1 MMNQEQNDLSEDSS
15 NMNSEARVSQSSQ
28 DVAANDETNEQSND
42 IEEASEQPTEPV
54 DVVNKIDDDDYD
66 LYEAAR
72 AGDYDQ
78 CQMILQRGHCSRE
91 GKNVALRVASLMGRT
106 NITRLLHESGAD
118 IDTRSDIGFT
128 PIIGAAQQGK
138 VDTVKYLVQ
147 AGADKNA
154 DNNYGAMAIHLA
166 SQDNRVEVVE
176 YLIREAGVNPDVVSD
191 QQ

>member
-1 MMNQEQNDLSEDSS
+1 MMINKMSLH
-15 NMNSEARVSQSSQ
+15 
-28 DVAANDETNEQSND
+28 ND
-42 IEEASEQPTEPV
+42 IQLLYFNFLSSAILIIKSPYLFFILHCFIVLTMSQP
-54 DVVNKIDDDDYD
+54 DKNDDDDD
-66 LYEAAR
+66 LYEAAD
-72 AGDYDQ
+72 AGDYDK

-91 GKNVALRVASLMGRT
+91 GKNVALLEVSLFGRT

-118 IDTRSDIGFT
+118 IDTRDDIGST
-128 PIIGAAQQGK
+128 PIICAAQQGK

-154 DNNYGAMAIHLA
+154 DNNQGVMAIHMA
-166 SQDNRVEVVE
+166 SQNNRVEVVE

>member
-1 MMNQEQNDLSEDSS
+1 MSQPGKNDDEDDPSVDELLSLIRELLHPDNNDLLK
-15 NMNSEARVSQSSQ
+15 
-28 DVAANDETNEQSND
+28 AAD
-42 IEEASEQPTEPV
+42 
-54 DVVNKIDDDDYD
+54 
-66 LYEAAR
+66 
-72 AGDYDQ
+72 AGDYDK

-91 GKNVALRVASLMGRT
+91 GKNNALVVASGMGRT

-118 IDTRSDIGFT
+118 IETRDDIGFT
-128 PIIGAAQQGK
+128 PIICAAQQGK

-154 DNNYGAMAIHLA
+154 DNNDGFMAIHLA

>member
-1 MMNQEQNDLSEDSS
+1 MNDEQNDLSEDSS

-28 DVAANDETNEQSND
+28 YVADDDETNEQSND

-54 DVVNKIDDDDYD
+54 DVVNKTDDYD
-66 LYEAAR
+66 LWDAAD
-72 AGDYDQ
+72 AGDYDK

-91 GKNVALRVASLMGRT
+91 GKNKALCDASLMGRT

-118 IDTRSDIGFT
+118 IETRSDIGGT
-128 PIIGAAQQGK
+128 PIICAAQQGK

-154 DNNYGAMAIHLA
+154 DNNQGVMAIHKA
-166 SQDNRVEVVE
+166 SQNNRVEVVE

>member
-1 MMNQEQNDLSEDSS
+1 MMSEDTS

-28 DVAANDETNEQSND
+28 DIADDDETNEHSNH
-42 IEEASEQPTEPV
+42 IEEASEQPSEPV
-54 DVVNKIDDDDYD
+54 DVDNKNDDDYD
-66 LYEAAR
+66 LWKAADV
-72 AGDYDQ
+72 GDYDQ

-91 GKNVALRVASLMGRT
+91 GKNKALRQASLMGRT

-118 IDTRSDIGFT
+118 IETRDDIGST
-128 PIIGAAQQGK
+128 PIICAAQQGK

-154 DNNYGAMAIHLA
+154 ATDQGVMAIHLA
-166 SQDNRVEVVE
+166 SQDNRVEVVK

>member
-1 MMNQEQNDLSEDSS
+1 MNQEQNDLSEDTF

-28 DVAANDETNEQSND
+28 DVADDDETNEQSND
-42 IEEASEQPTEPV
+42 IEDASEEPTEPV
-54 DVVNKIDDDDYD
+54 DLDNKNDDDDD

-72 AGDYDQ
+72 AGDYDK
-78 CQMILQRGHCSRE
+78 CKMILQRGHCSRE
-91 GKNVALRVASLMGRT
+91 GKNEALSVASLMGRT

-118 IDTRSDIGFT
+118 IDTRSDIGGT
-128 PIIGAAQQGK
+128 PIICAAQQGK

-154 DNNYGAMAIHLA
+154 DNNDGVMAIHKA
-166 SQDNRVEVVE
+166 SQCNRVEVVE